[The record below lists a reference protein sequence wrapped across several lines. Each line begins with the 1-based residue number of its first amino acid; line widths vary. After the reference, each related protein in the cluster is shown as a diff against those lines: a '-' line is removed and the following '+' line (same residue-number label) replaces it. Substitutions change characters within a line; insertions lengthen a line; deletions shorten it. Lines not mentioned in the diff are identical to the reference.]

1 MLFYPSHVTVFDM
14 PFGWRGREAPVTF
27 FFLHVWFVGT
37 FCCLFASLW
46 CNYISCVT
54 EKKKGVIRLLLL
66 LHFCLFGGCLFPSS
80 LHMVCDTSP
89 ERCVYAINPGP
100 FKAA

>member
-1 MLFYPSHVTVFDM
+1 MCCFILHTLQFSTCRLGGV
-14 PFGWRGREAPVTF
+14 GGRPQLLF

-54 EKKKGVIRLLLL
+54 EKKKV
-66 LHFCLFGGCLFPSS
+66 
-80 LHMVCDTSP
+80 
-89 ERCVYAINPGP
+89 
-100 FKAA
+100 